1 MKHITL
7 IFSLILISL
16 ASVWCESQKEI
27 DFLNKQNR
35 TSTLL
40 LSDGEKTLLPYFSGE
55 NATDLY
61 AVYFLGRTERERQYW
76 DVYNK
81 KGFWKGKDSERIHLY
96 TKEIEQ
102 YLNAKREQY
111 YIFSIC
117 IKKSMIKE
125 NAEDEFQPNSNAIY
139 KTYLLTDGEWI
150 IADSFNVKNTPKE
163 TADYLIN
170 IIKKRRNINV
180 KSSKESIASWH

>member
-1 MKHITL
+1 MWKNQGSWNFFHAKL
-7 IFSLILISL
+7 IPNSS
-16 ASVWCESQKEI
+16 
-27 DFLNKQNR
+27 
-35 TSTLL
+35 
-40 LSDGEKTLLPYFSGE
+40 
-55 NATDLY
+55 
-61 AVYFLGRTERERQYW
+61 
-76 DVYNK
+76 
-81 KGFWKGKDSERIHLY
+81 
-96 TKEIEQ
+96 KEIEQ

-180 KSSKESIASWH
+180 KTPKRIY